1 MQTIEERFWEVDW
14 HQGDIVDSGQTNNLL
29 NASIDKRPSTTK
41 DCVLCVISQDCDI
54 VASADKEPYIE
65 LLAGIINPTICRK
78 FADLKSPRIIDI
90 PIKDQTIRFSIHD
103 RFRVLKESFCNA
115 KKLEN
120 IQLDEEGRDALK
132 KWLERRYVRPAFP
145 KAFNKRLKNNKKLQ
159 KFSKNGLPKG
169 VFGIWIEVTD
179 IELEDVDPYK
189 ISIIVGIEDDL
200 SEQMTVEIECLFNQA
215 FSSCTGIVVED
226 IRCSTKDDITLRNLE
241 TFRRLDE
248 DSLSLSE
255 STGAAVI

>member
-29 NASIDKRPSTTK
+29 NASIDKRPSTIK

-145 KAFNKRLKNNKKLQ
+145 NAFNKRLKNNKKLQ

-179 IELEDVDPYK
+179 IELEDVDPYE
-189 ISIIVGIEDDL
+189 INIIVGIEDDL
-200 SEQMTVEIECLFNQA
+200 SEQIVLGIEFLFNQA
-215 FSSCTGIVVED
+215 FSSCIGIIVED
-226 IRCSTKDDITLRNLE
+226 ISCATKDDITLRNLE

-255 STGAAVI
+255 NTSA